1 LSLSAIHLDCLTLKQ
16 KILKIGIGNDKFL
29 KYLNNMLRKL
39 IIIRG
44 EEASGKTTFVEELKK
59 LKIISANRV
68 IIKDEVARDLGYT
81 HDMEYTNEVR
91 NNLYKT
97 FFERIQQLAN
107 DNDEILVE
115 APFSDQGKVE
125 GFLDVLKNNI
135 SVKTEINILTLVA
148 DYEVRSKR
156 AQSRKELVGFSRN
169 IIGDNRV
176 PFFAEL
182 NLESRNLKIK
192 TKIIDVSK
200 LAPREIVKMSNLF

>member
-1 LSLSAIHLDCLTLKQ
+1 MLK
-16 KILKIGIGNDKFL
+16 K
-29 KYLNNMLRKL
+29 
-39 IIIRG
+39 IIIVRG

-59 LKIISANRV
+59 LKIISADRI

-81 HDMEYTNEVR
+81 HDMEYTDEVQ

-97 FFERIQQLAN
+97 FFERIQKLAN

-148 DYEVRSKR
+148 DYKVRSKR
-156 AQSRKELVGFSRN
+156 AQSRKELVGFSRDTIEN
-169 IIGDNRV
+169 NRV

-182 NLESRNLKIK
+182 NLEGRNFKIK

-200 LAPREIVKMSNLF
+200 LSSREIVKMSNLF